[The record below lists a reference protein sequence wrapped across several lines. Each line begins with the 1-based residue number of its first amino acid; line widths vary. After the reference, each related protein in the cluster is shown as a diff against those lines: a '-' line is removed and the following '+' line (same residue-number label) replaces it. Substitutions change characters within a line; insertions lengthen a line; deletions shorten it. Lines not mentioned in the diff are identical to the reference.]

1 MDAGLLQSAMK
12 RAEELSLLF
21 SHTRPDGTSCFSVN
35 QDMAAEARKDTDDE
49 EEKPDSVPAQK
60 NKILRIGGA
69 KYKVTTAAAKKREVR
84 YMKPIKR
91 KKVIRIPAS
100 IKVKGIMYKVTSIA
114 PRAFKGNKKVTS
126 VTIAGSIE
134 RIGKRAF

>member
-60 NKILRIGGA
+60 NKKRLKSLILVCYPSSRQ
-69 KYKVTTAAAKKREVR
+69 
-84 YMKPIKR
+84 IK
-91 KKVIRIPAS
+91 
-100 IKVKGIMYKVTSIA
+100 
-114 PRAFKGNKKVTS
+114 
-126 VTIAGSIE
+126 
-134 RIGKRAF
+134 

>member
-35 QDMAAEARKDTDDE
+35 QDMVAEARKDTDDE

-60 NKILRIGGA
+60 NKKRLKTLILQGFQSFSYICILQKMPQTGI
-69 KYKVTTAAAKKREVR
+69 EPVR
-84 YMKPIKR
+84 VSLPT
-91 KKVIRIPAS
+91 
-100 IKVKGIMYKVTSIA
+100 G
-114 PRAFKGNKKVTS
+114 F
-126 VTIAGSIE
+126 
-134 RIGKRAF
+134 

>member
-35 QDMAAEARKDTDDE
+35 QDMVAEARKDTDDE

-69 KYKVTTAAAKKREVR
+69 KLRLLR
-84 YMKPIKR
+84 QR
-91 KKVIRIPAS
+91 KEKNVI
-100 IKVKGIMYKVTSIA
+100 
-114 PRAFKGNKKVTS
+114 
-126 VTIAGSIE
+126 
-134 RIGKRAF
+134 

>member
-35 QDMAAEARKDTDDE
+35 QDMVAEARKDTDDE

-69 KYKVTTAAAKKREVR
+69 KRSTLYEANKTQKSDPDPGIDQGQR
-84 YMKPIKR
+84 YY
-91 KKVIRIPAS
+91 VQ
-100 IKVKGIMYKVTSIA
+100 
-114 PRAFKGNKKVTS
+114 GNFHSTE
-126 VTIAGSIE
+126 G
-134 RIGKRAF
+134 F

>member
-1 MDAGLLQSAMK
+1 MK

-35 QDMAAEARKDTDDE
+35 QDMVAEARKDTDDE

-69 KYKVTTAAAKKREVR
+69 KYKVTTAAAKKSTLYEANKTQKSDPDPGIDQGQR
-84 YMKPIKR
+84 YY
-91 KKVIRIPAS
+91 VQ
-100 IKVKGIMYKVTSIA
+100 
-114 PRAFKGNKKVTS
+114 GNFHSTE
-126 VTIAGSIE
+126 G
-134 RIGKRAF
+134 F